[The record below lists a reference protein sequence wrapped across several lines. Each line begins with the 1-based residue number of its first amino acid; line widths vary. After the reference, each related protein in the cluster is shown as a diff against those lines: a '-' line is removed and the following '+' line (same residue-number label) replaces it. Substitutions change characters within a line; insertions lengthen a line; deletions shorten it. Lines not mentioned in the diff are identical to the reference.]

1 MPNVEGDGTHGSDK
15 EGRTGVLGFSCQDWD
30 RPVAWVLMDWED
42 TRQMRS
48 LNSKNRRWGLTPGP
62 ELSQSQRGHDRVGD
76 FRMSWPLV
84 RTTLAA
90 VNHPAP
96 QGGNLTGH

>member
-1 MPNVEGDGTHGSDK
+1 MPNVEGNGTHGSDK

-30 RPVAWVLMDWED
+30 RPVGWVLIDWED

-48 LNSKNRRWGLTPGP
+48 LSSKNRRWGLTPGP

-76 FRMSWPLV
+76 FQDD
-84 RTTLAA
+84 LASCP
-90 VNHPAP
+90 HHL
-96 QGGNLTGH
+96 GGSQSPGAAGW